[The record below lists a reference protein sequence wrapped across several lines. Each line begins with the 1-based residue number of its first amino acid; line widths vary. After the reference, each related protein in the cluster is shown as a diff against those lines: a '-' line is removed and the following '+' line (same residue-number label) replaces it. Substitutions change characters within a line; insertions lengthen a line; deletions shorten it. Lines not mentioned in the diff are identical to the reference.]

1 MYVAKFRSTVYVLHV
16 FEKRT
21 QRTSRADVD
30 KAKQRYK
37 EAKDG

>member
-1 MYVAKFRSTVYVLHV
+1 VAKFRSTIYVLHV
-16 FEKRT
+16 FEKKT
-21 QRTSRADVD
+21 QRTTTADVD